1 MQFNYVPP
9 FCCHAIMVFASFL
22 AESHSCF
29 FSSWRWKST
38 VNCRGLGRW
47 GGRERQ
53 WLTDVYR
60 GLAALLH
67 EEGRGIFLCISLCS
81 CFSSWPPCPLRGK
94 CGECRSLLWRRNPNT
109 RLPCQPPW
117 PPTLSRWPGSISP
130 GALGLVVP
138 VWAPSHRPPHRF
150 LPTSVC
156 VLVLDCPSF
165 TANGFL
171 SAPRSS
177 RLLSSYPRPDADR
190 VKAVILENWVRRG
203 ENVYDVC
210 EGERFR
216 VSCPHHST
224 HEDSR
229 PVTASNINMS
239 SQSYKHHAHRE

>member
-1 MQFNYVPP
+1 MKEHSELPASGEVGWTREAMADRCLQRP
-9 FCCHAIMVFASFL
+9 CCTSA
-22 AESHSCF
+22 
-29 FSSWRWKST
+29 WR
-38 VNCRGLGRW
+38 
-47 GGRERQ
+47 RER
-53 WLTDVYR
+53 D
-60 GLAALLH
+60 
-67 EEGRGIFLCISLCS
+67 FLCISLCS

-138 VWAPSHRPPHRF
+138 VWAPSRHPPHRF

-203 ENVYDVC
+203 GKCVRCLWGREIQS
-210 EGERFR
+210 FL
-216 VSCPHHST
+216 ST
-224 HEDSR
+224 S
-229 PVTASNINMS
+229 
-239 SQSYKHHAHRE
+239 